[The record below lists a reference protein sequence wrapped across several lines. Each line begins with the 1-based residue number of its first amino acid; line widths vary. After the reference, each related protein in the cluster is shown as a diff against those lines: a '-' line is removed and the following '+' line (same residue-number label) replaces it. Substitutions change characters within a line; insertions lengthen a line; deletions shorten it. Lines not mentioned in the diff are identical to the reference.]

1 MGQVMAGLILFV
13 GGGGRGMDLDDDD
26 DIDDYDSGG
35 DG

>member
-13 GGGGRGMDLDDDD
+13 GGGRGMDLDDDD